1 MATLNGEFSRAHV
14 PEVRGTWVQ
23 TERKGLEL
31 LAELNREN
39 PRAAGL
45 MLTLIANM
53 DNTGGVVVSQD
64 VLATF
69 CGCSPSTVKRALRV
83 LVKGNWIETASIG
96 MGRGA
101 TLAYFINSRVAWAD
115 KRENLKYAYMN
126 ARIILSEAENP
137 DLGKSM
143 EPLKQIQRFL
153 PNEEVLPHGDGLNP
167 PAQDEFDETLHRLPT
182 VNTEHE
188 ERIKAAGIKAGA
200 IFSKSQERE

>member
-1 MATLNGEFSRAHV
+1 MATLNEEFSRAHV

-23 TERKGLEL
+23 AERKGLEL

-53 DNTGGVVVSQD
+53 DNMGGVVVSQD

-96 MGRGA
+96 TGRGA

-115 KRENLKYAYMN
+115 KRENLKYAYVN

-137 DLGKSM
+137 DLGKAT
-143 EPLKQIQRFL
+143 EPLKQVQRFL
-153 PNEEVLPHGDGLNP
+153 PNEVVSPHGEGLEP

-182 VNTEHE
+182 INAEHDA
-188 ERIKAAGIKAGA
+188 RIEAAGLKAGA
-200 IFSKSQERE
+200 IYSKTQKQE

>member
-1 MATLNGEFSRAHV
+1 MATLNEEFSRAHV

-23 TERKGLEL
+23 AERKGLEL

-96 MGRGA
+96 SGRGA
-101 TLAYFINSRVAWAD
+101 SLAYFVNSRVAWAD

-126 ARIILSEAENP
+126 ARIIISEAENP
-137 DLGKSM
+137 DLGKSK
-143 EPLKQIQRFL
+143 EPLKQVQRL
-153 PNEEVLPHGDGLNP
+153 LSNEEVIPHGEGIEP
-167 PAQDEFDETLHRLPT
+167 PAQDEFDETLRRLPS
-182 VNTEHE
+182 VNVEQQARNE
-188 ERIKAAGIKAGA
+188 EAGTRAGA
-200 IFSKSQERE
+200 IFSKTQEQE